1 MQHYNWDKIEKDELN
16 ASLARQ
22 VIHADNMTIAR
33 MYLRKGCLVPE
44 HSHHN
49 EQISMVEQ
57 GSAKFVIAGEER
69 VLQAGDVLRIPPHV
83 AHHVEAIED
92 CVALDLFSPRREDW
106 IRGDDS
112 YLRK

>member
-1 MQHYNWDKIEKDELN
+1 MPHYRWDKLEKETLN
-16 ASLARQ
+16 PLLERQ
-22 VIHADNMTIAR
+22 VIHADHITVAR
-33 MYLRKGCLVPE
+33 MYLRKGCLVAE

-57 GSAKFVIAGEER
+57 GSARFVLAGEKR
-69 VLQAGDVLRIPPHV
+69 VVKAGDVVLIPPNVPHY
-83 AHHVEAIED
+83 VEAIED